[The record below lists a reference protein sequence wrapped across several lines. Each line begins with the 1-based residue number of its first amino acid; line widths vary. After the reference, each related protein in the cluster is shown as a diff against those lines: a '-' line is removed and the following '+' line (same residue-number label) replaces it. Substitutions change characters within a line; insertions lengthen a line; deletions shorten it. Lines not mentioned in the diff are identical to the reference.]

1 MHRTAVASVWV
12 KEKFIVTKVTVMEFL
27 QVLLP
32 IFGIFALGFIG
43 QKKIGFDTKSIS
55 TMALYV
61 MSPVLVFR
69 TFYTTEFNLN
79 YVYMTV
85 YTFALCFAI
94 IAIIYLIASI
104 RKYSTVE
111 TCGMILASAFMN
123 NGNYGTPV
131 VLLLFGAAGLDYA
144 IVLMVIQSLAMCTV
158 GVYYAAKG
166 SPEGDGIRSAI
177 RAVQRMPMVYGALLG
192 SAFQLLH
199 IPLGSSVA
207 QAVDLVAD
215 AAIPTIMIVL
225 GMQLAKI
232 SVRNLAAAKISVS
245 LLLRLGISPLIAYGF
260 TLFLPVDEM
269 MKQIMIIMAAMPT
282 AANTTM
288 YALQFNTEPEFV
300 SSATLVS
307 TSLSLA
313 TLPVIFMMVL

>member
-1 MHRTAVASVWV
+1 MS
-12 KEKFIVTKVTVMEFL
+12 FF

-43 QKKIGFDTKSIS
+43 QKKIGFETKTIS
-55 TMALYV
+55 TMALYL

-69 TFYTTEFNLN
+69 TFYTTKFDVD
-79 YVYMTV
+79 YVYMTT
-85 YTFALCFAI
+85 YTFGLCFALI
-94 IAIIYLIASI
+94 VIVYIIASI

-111 TCGMILASAFMN
+111 TCSLILASAFMN

-131 VLLLFGAAGLDYA
+131 VLLLFGAAGLDHA
-144 IVLMVIQSLAMCTV
+144 IILMVIQQMVMCTV

-166 SPEGDGIRSAI
+166 SPEGNGIRSAV
-177 RAVQRMPMVYGALLG
+177 RAVQRMPIVYGALLG
-192 SAFQLLH
+192 AVFQLFH
-199 IPLGSSVA
+199 IPLGSSV
-207 QAVDLVAD
+207 QEAVDLVAD

-232 SVRNLAAAKISVS
+232 SVKNLAKDKLS
-245 LLLRLGISPLIAYGF
+245 LSLILRLAVSPVIAYLF
-260 TLFLPVDEM
+260 TLFLPVDDM

-288 YALQFNTEPEFV
+288 YALQFNTEPDFV
-300 SSATLVS
+300 SSATLIS

-313 TLPVIFMMVL
+313 TLPVIFMIVL